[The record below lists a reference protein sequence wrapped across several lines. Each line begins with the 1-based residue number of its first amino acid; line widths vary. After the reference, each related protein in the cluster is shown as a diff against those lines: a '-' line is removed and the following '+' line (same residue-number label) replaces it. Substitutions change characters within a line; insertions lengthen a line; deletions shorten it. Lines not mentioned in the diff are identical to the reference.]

1 MEYINVYACS
11 KKHNLTMAGAL
22 KEPRD
27 VVPAQWNIRAMLT
40 KNAAALQVP
49 SRRDELTSSVSTLHF
64 NPLT

>member
-1 MEYINVYACS
+1 MEYINVCACS

-27 VVPAQWNIRAMLT
+27 VVPAQWNIPAMLT

-49 SRRDELTSSVSTLHF
+49 RADEM
-64 NPLT
+64 N